1 MKLLVIL
8 PRVPY
13 PLEKGDKLRAY
24 NQIRFLS
31 KTNEITLCALNDTK
45 LHPNAKSELKPYCKR
60 LYILNISKWSII
72 LNLFKALFKGIPF
85 QVGYFYNRKAKQQ
98 IQQIIN
104 EVQPD
109 HIYCQ
114 LIRVAEYVKN
124 NSTPKTI
131 DYQDVF
137 FKRCRTAY
145 CHFTIL
151 SKATVTNGI

>member
-1 MKLLVIL
+1 M
-8 PRVPY
+8 
-13 PLEKGDKLRAY
+13 EH
-24 NQIRFLS
+24 
-31 KTNEITLCALNDTK
+31 
-45 LHPNAKSELKPYCKR
+45 HPQS
-60 LYILNISKWSII
+60 
-72 LNLFKALFKGIPF
+72 FKALFKGIPF

-104 EVQPD
+104 EVKPD

-137 FKRCRTAY
+137 KRCRTAY

-151 SKATVTNGI
+151 PKATVTNGI